1 MGDSS
6 VQAPYPARGLAPPA
20 GARVEP
26 RRSVDDSAGID
37 FLLWCLPRLG
47 LRWRGFRKV
56 RKIVYKRLARRLHEL
71 GLPDLF
77 AYRFRLATDSSEWAV
92 LDALCRIPISRFY
105 RDRGVFRYLEE
116 EVLPALGACAL
127 ARGDGRLGA
136 WSIGCASGEEPY
148 TLAIV
153 WHLGPGLC
161 QPGVRLGLLATDTD
175 PENLAR
181 ARRGCYAPSSLKDL
195 PAAYLERAFDWTG
208 REWCLR
214 EAYRRGVTF
223 QEEDVRRAAPSGP
236 FDLVLCRNVAFTYFD
251 ERRQGEVLETIVE
264 RLAPGGALV
273 IGNTESLPDGV
284 PELEVWCA
292 KCRVYR
298 RR

>member
-1 MGDSS
+1 
-6 VQAPYPARGLAPPA
+6 
-20 GARVEP
+20 
-26 RRSVDDSAGID
+26 VDDSTGID
-37 FLLWCLPRLG
+37 FLQWCLPQLG

-56 RKIVYKRLARRLHEL
+56 RKIVYKRLARRIHEL
-71 GLPDLF
+71 GLPSLSV
-77 AYRFRLATDSSEWAV
+77 YRSRLATDSGEWAV

-116 EVLPALGACAL
+116 DVLPGLGARAL
-127 ARGDGRLGA
+127 ARGDARLSV
-136 WSIGCASGEEPY
+136 WSIGCASGEEAY

-153 WHLGPGLC
+153 WHLGPGLL
-161 QPGVRLGLLATDTD
+161 QPGVRLGILATDTD

-181 ARRGCYAPSSLKDL
+181 ARRGCYASGSLKDL
-195 PAAYLERAFDWTG
+195 PAAYLEQAFDRTD
-208 REWCLR
+208 REWCVR
-214 EAYRRGVTF
+214 AAYRRDMTF

-251 ERRQGEVLETIVE
+251 ERRQREVLGTIVE

-273 IGNTESLPDGV
+273 IGSTESLPDAV
-284 PELEVWCA
+284 SELEVWCA
-292 KCRVYR
+292 KCRIYR